1 MKLDIDGIQ
10 AFVLIAELG
19 GFQKAAERLNLTQTA
34 LSRRIQRLEEYLGL
48 KLLDRTTRSVALT
61 VVGRTFLP
69 QAERLVEELT
79 RSVDQLK
86 NMSRSASG
94 NVTMAC
100 MPSLTYQ
107 RLPLVMRKYAE
118 KHPGNRVRILDRT
131 SSLVAEAVRQ
141 GQAEFGVMILL
152 SRDADLVEEPIIED
166 PFMLFCLNTH
176 PLSAL
181 ERMTWKDLHGV
192 DLITF
197 GGASGNRV
205 FLDFQLASRRIDVR
219 GRFEVEQLSAAIG
232 LVAAGVGVAILP
244 ASILLARTHPE
255 VRQVPLVNP
264 VIKRPIGL
272 VRRRGISLSP
282 AAQALYDLLAQE
294 LKSSASGRGAMAA
307 SRKRGRGPDAG
318 VR

>member
-34 LSRRIQRLEEYLGL
+34 LSRRIQRLEDYLGL
-48 KLLDRTTRSVALT
+48 KLLDRTTRSVVLT
-61 VVGRTFLP
+61 VVGRSFLP

-86 NMSRSASG
+86 DMSRSASG

-100 MPSLTYQ
+100 MPSMTYQ
-107 RLPLVMRKYAE
+107 RLPVVLRTYADKY
-118 KHPGNRVRILDRT
+118 PQNRVRILDRT
-131 SSLVAEAVRQ
+131 SVLVAEAVRQ

-152 SRDADLVEEPIIED
+152 SRDNDLIEERMIED

-176 PLSAL
+176 PLSRR
-181 ERMTWKDLHGV
+181 ESVTWKDLREA

-205 FLDFQLASRRIDVR
+205 FLDYQLASRGIDVR
-219 GRFEVEQLSAAIG
+219 GRFEVEQMSAAIG

-244 ASILLARTHPE
+244 ASILLARTYPE
-255 VRQVPLVNP
+255 VRQIPLVKP

-272 VRRRGISLSP
+272 VRRRRASLSP
-282 AAQALYDLLAQE
+282 AAQALYDLLVQE
-294 LKSSASGRGAMAA
+294 LKPSEARVA
-307 SRKRGRGPDAG
+307 SRRARG
-318 VR
+318 